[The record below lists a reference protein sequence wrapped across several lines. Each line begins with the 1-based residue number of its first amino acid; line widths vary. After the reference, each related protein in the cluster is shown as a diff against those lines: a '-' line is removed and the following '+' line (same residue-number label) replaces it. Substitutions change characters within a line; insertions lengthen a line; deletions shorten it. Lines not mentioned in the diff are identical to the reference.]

1 MPRFLTP
8 AWVDAFNEAV
18 AEVSLPVAGAD
29 AGLVA
34 ESGRFTVA
42 QEVRGAPGGDV
53 TLLLTAEE
61 GRLRLTLAPAGGEG
75 TAPADPEPNVTIALA
90 YDDAVAMAKGELTPA
105 EALTAGR
112 VRVRGDLAVL
122 VAGQQLLAEARGN
135 TAALTA
141 ETTY

>member
-8 AWVDAFNEAV
+8 AWVDAFNEAM
-18 AEVSLPVAGAD
+18 AEVAVPTPGAD

-34 ESGRFTVA
+34 ESGRFAVA
-42 QEVRGAPGGDV
+42 QEVRGAPDGDV
-53 TLLLTAEE
+53 ALLLTVDE
-61 GRLRLTLAPAGGEG
+61 GRLRLALVPAGGEG
-75 TAPADPEPNVTIALA
+75 TAPAEPEPNVTIALA
-90 YDDAVAMAKGELTPA
+90 YEDAVAMAKGELTPA

-122 VAGQQLLAEARGN
+122 AAGQEVLAEARRS